1 MKFVHCNPMKQLLI
15 LFTFFSIS
23 CFSQEEIS
31 TELIETK
38 TLNADKL
45 VSIDN
50 FEATYFIKNNA
61 IKKATVNDTLN
72 YSNFQ
77 LGQISSANAFNPLK
91 INLFYSDFNTVIILD
106 NRLAE
111 VAKIDFNS
119 TENYKNIT
127 HVTTGFD
134 NTIWIYNQ
142 DFQYLE
148 LYDYQT
154 KKTRYKTIPVSSKV
168 LDLTSNYNYC
178 WLLTEN
184 FLYCYNY
191 FGSVV
196 YKLPNSGF
204 TNLQATKENLIIKG
218 KDGLIYYSSK
228 DQTQKAIK
236 TSNMLINQFFVTN
249 QILYI
254 YTLKTLSKFQLKTD

>member
-1 MKFVHCNPMKQLLI
+1 MKQLLI
-15 LFTFFSIS
+15 LLAFVSSS
-23 CFSQEEIS
+23 CFAQEEI
-31 TELIETK
+31 TTTLIEK
-38 TLNADKL
+38 KSLKADWL
-45 VSIDN
+45 VGIDN
-50 FEATYFIKNNA
+50 FEATYFIKNNTL
-61 IKKATVNDTLN
+61 KKATSKDTIN

-77 LGQISSANAFNPLK
+77 LGQITSANAFNSLK
-91 INLFYSDFNTVIILD
+91 INLFYADFNTVIILD

-119 TENYKNIT
+119 AENYKNIT

-134 NTIWIYNQ
+134 NTIWVYNQ

-148 LYDYQT
+148 LFDFQT

-178 WLLTEN
+178 WLLTDN

-191 FGSVV
+191 FGSLV
-196 YKLPNSGF
+196 YKIPNTGF
-204 TNLQATKENLIIKG
+204 TKLQATKENLIIKTN
-218 KDGLIYYSSK
+218 DGLIYYNSK
-228 DQTQKAIK
+228 DQTQKEIK
-236 TSNMLINQFFVTN
+236 TSNMLIKQFFVTN

-254 YTLKTLSKFQLKTD
+254 YTLNFLSKFQLKTD